1 MKAVVAGG
9 TGLVGSHL
17 VSLLSSRSVATTAL
31 GRRAGPPTRGVDW
44 RLADLGDLTG
54 KDVPAATDVA
64 FCCLGTTI
72 KAAGSQQE
80 FRRVDHDLVL
90 AFARACRSAG
100 VPQFHAVS
108 AAGADPSSR
117 IFYSRVKGD
126 TERDL
131 EALGFPT
138 LALYRPSLL
147 GGERAQRRPA
157 ERFAMA
163 TARLLSQVLPS
174 GIRMVPA
181 EALARHMLETA
192 QRAPPGVIVIPSRD
206 IVRSG

>member
-1 MKAVVAGG
+1 MTAIVAGG

-17 VSLLSSRSVATTAL
+17 VSFLSTRSIPTVAL
-31 GRRAGPPTRGVDW
+31 GRRAGPRTPGVDW
-44 RLADLGDLTG
+44 RFADLATVAAH
-54 KDVPAATDVA
+54 DVPDGTDVA

-90 AFARACRSAG
+90 AFAGACRSAG
-100 VPQFHAVS
+100 VSQFHAVS
-108 AAGADPSSR
+108 AAGADASSR
-117 IFYSRVKGD
+117 IFYSRVKGE

-163 TARLLSQVLPS
+163 AARILSPVLPS
-174 GIRMVPA
+174 SIRMVPA
-181 EALARHMLETA
+181 EVLARCMVETA
-192 QRAPPGVIVIPSRD
+192 QRAPPGVTIVPSRT
-206 IVRSG
+206 IVRAD